1 MFKIEVGKKLE
12 AEIPGGLSINFS
24 ETGFTAIFKLD
35 NLSDKEIIEFRKG
48 NLRIDVSF
56 LDKIIFFVF
65 TNTMGIGDADIPF
78 TIHLSKCKEFQ
89 ELEENE
95 GYAMDLMLVE
105 ANDNIVKGFRRV
117 GLNTNTSKYLKKC
130 AMEQLEYDF
139 NMDEHM
145 RRVKEIQRKYNSRE
159 IKKLSGAYS
168 KFERKQ

>member
-12 AEIPGGLSINFS
+12 AEIPGGLSIIFG
-24 ETGFTAIFKLD
+24 ETGFTAIFKLS
-35 NLSDKEIIEFRKG
+35 NLSDKEIVEFRKG

-89 ELEENE
+89 ELGENE

-105 ANDNIVKGFRRV
+105 ANNNIAKGFRRV

-130 AMEQLEYDF
+130 VMEQLKYNF

-145 RRVKEIQRKYNSRE
+145 RKVKEIQRKYNSRE
-159 IKKLSGAYS
+159 IRKLAGAYS

>member
-12 AEIPGGLSINFS
+12 AEVPDGLSITFS
-24 ETGFTAIFKLD
+24 ETGFRAIFKLD

-56 LDKIIFFVF
+56 LDQIIFFVF

-105 ANDNIVKGFRRV
+105 ANNNIVKGFRRV
-117 GLNTNTSKYLKKC
+117 GLNVNTSKYLKKC
-130 AMEQLEYDF
+130 AMEQLSHDF
-139 NMDEHM
+139 NKDEYV
-145 RRVKEIQRKYNSRE
+145 RKITEIRRKYNSRE